1 MTAKEIPELTA
12 FLHTPARSVSLAMVE
27 FKRRQ
32 DSLHRLDWGVPTMDK
47 YLIPMMD
54 GELVSLLAR
63 PGHTK
68 TSTMIHLAKRGTA
81 ACHALADQ
89 GAGFDRCVV
98 FATWETTVEE
108 FIGLL
113 SAQES
118 GQTLEDIARGRAD
131 LEKIMDVAVAN
142 IGNRIYVIGKSSNK
156 PVYQPITLQTIFHL
170 LQYLREQGKRP
181 ILIALDYLQRI
192 PASTPGMRK
201 MEAVEDNV
209 HRAKDLGLTFGC
221 PTIMG
226 VQAART
232 VDEQSGLQMPSMSD
246 AQWSSAIEQ
255 DSDKLI
261 GLTRPGTYLEDDV
274 VLEDYLGNAYN
285 VTDNMLAMRVLKQR
299 WGRAGGSFLT
309 YFNPALIKIGD
320 FDHQDSGF

>member
-1 MTAKEIPELTA
+1 MQ
-12 FLHTPARSVSLAMVE
+12 E

-32 DSLHRLDWGVPTMDK
+32 NALHRLEWGVKSMDD

-54 GELVSLLAR
+54 GELVSLLGR

-68 TSTMIHLAKRGTA
+68 TSTMIHLAKRGTK
-81 ACHALADQ
+81 ACHKLAEQ
-89 GAGFDRCVV
+89 GAGFNRCVL

-142 IGNRIYVIGKSSNK
+142 IGNRIYIVGKSSIK
-156 PVYQPITLQTIFHL
+156 PVYQPITLQTIFYL

-192 PASTPGMRK
+192 PGVNPGMRK

-232 VDEQSGLQMPSMSD
+232 VDEQDGIQMPSMSD
-246 AQWSSAIEQ
+246 AQWSSTIEQ

-261 GLTRPGTYLEDDV
+261 GLTRPGTYLDEDV
-274 VLEDYLGNAYN
+274 TVQDYLGNSYN
-285 VTDNMLAMRVLKQR
+285 VTQNMLVMKVLKQR
-299 WGRAGGSFLT
+299 WGRAGGSFIT
-309 YFNPALIKIGD
+309 YFDPARIQIGD